1 MPDDDA
7 LAKALH
13 NAALA
18 KALATP
24 ADDDDLITLMARKL
38 GVAPEDVVREILRA
52 VEKRLKAVEPPA
64 ASPPS
69 SSSIHY
75 QQKREPVIPLSSV
88 EPKSESEKIEDYNI
102 SIYCGHEAAGTT
114 SNRKR
119 RMHEDEETKLTPEE
133 TPSEEWFEMGQR
145 NGLAEPGRQTQATA
159 DRQGGSRTR
168 TAAHRA
174 DGRSTRSRCQ

>member
-64 ASPPS
+64 ASPPQVHQS
-69 SSSIHY
+69 
-75 QQKREPVIPLSSV
+75 
-88 EPKSESEKIEDYNI
+88 
-102 SIYCGHEAAGTT
+102 TT
-114 SNRKR
+114 NK
-119 RMHEDEETKLTPEE
+119 
-133 TPSEEWFEMGQR
+133 
-145 NGLAEPGRQTQATA
+145 NGSL
-159 DRQGGSRTR
+159 
-168 TAAHRA
+168 
-174 DGRSTRSRCQ
+174 